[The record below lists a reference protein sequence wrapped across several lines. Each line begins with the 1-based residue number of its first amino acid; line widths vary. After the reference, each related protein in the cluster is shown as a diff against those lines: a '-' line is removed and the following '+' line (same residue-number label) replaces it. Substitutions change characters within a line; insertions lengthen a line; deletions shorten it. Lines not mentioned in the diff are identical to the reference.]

1 MMKNY
6 DESVKMNC
14 NRNWPFI
21 LDHCYRISI
30 IGGSGSGKTNVILNL
45 IKHQL
50 LAIDKIYLYV
60 KDPFTSNSQ
69 FLINSNLGG
78 GGVIAP
84 CWLSLNNSE
93 KVKAVILAFCSI
105 QWHSIRKVH
114 AKFCITYL
122 YQSPDIGQNSE
133 LDIKLG
139 TVTKLGKRNKTTS
152 KKIDNDVMLE
162 NCDVIDILPIYAQ
175 FRAIWKPDSGCI
187 VCETYIF
194 INSNVLSYR
203 NWK

>member
-1 MMKNY
+1 MKNY
-6 DESVKMNC
+6 DESVNMNC

-60 KDPFTSNSQ
+60 RGPFTSNCQ

-105 QWHSIRKVH
+105 Q
-114 AKFCITYL
+114 
-122 YQSPDIGQNSE
+122 
-133 LDIKLG
+133 
-139 TVTKLGKRNKTTS
+139 
-152 KKIDNDVMLE
+152 
-162 NCDVIDILPIYAQ
+162 
-175 FRAIWKPDSGCI
+175 
-187 VCETYIF
+187 
-194 INSNVLSYR
+194 
-203 NWK
+203 